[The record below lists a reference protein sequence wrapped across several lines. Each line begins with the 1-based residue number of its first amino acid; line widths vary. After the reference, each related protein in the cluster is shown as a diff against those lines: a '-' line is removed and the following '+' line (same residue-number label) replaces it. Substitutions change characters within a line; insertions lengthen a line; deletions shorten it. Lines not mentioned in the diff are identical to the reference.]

1 MNFGFTEQQEQ
12 LRAQVQKLLVTESP
26 MPEVRRVAKTDAG
39 YDAALWN
46 KLGELGLLGLLVPEA
61 FGGAGLSWV
70 DAVVLLEAT
79 GQALLPSPLLS
90 QLLVTSVLAELGS
103 DEQTRRADRCAGA
116 VRARPRARSR
126 GRSCAGRCER
136 HRLRADR

>member
-90 QLLVTSVLAELGS
+90 QLAASRSL
-103 DEQTRRADRCAGA
+103 RRRCSSAA
-116 VRARPRARSR
+116 ASSEPRAFMRR
-126 GRSCAGRCER
+126 P
-136 HRLRADR
+136 LRAAPATR